1 MSSIVLARRSYGY
14 WAKLFPSN
22 LSSSLSS
29 SHFSSS
35 TLRFASLN
43 SAIGRGLRKSK
54 GVGFRGKERSQE
66 RSEGGANDSSRGTD
80 GLVRRTADLSKSI
93 PRGQLTHDAW
103 RKENAPFRQERRDEL
118 SSRGSTMRLLRQNW
132 NNGEAPKLPHATSRH
147 DRREES
153 SLTSSTLR
161 LRRGKRDIVENEERP
176 KRRSRAARFNDPN
189 YSFGKRALE
198 RRVAR
203 MAKGEGQDEE
213 AGLFTRKPRSAG
225 DSKVMGGRRRPTM
238 TSAALRA
245 AESDRTALERNP
257 GGSKLSKGRQAYLT
271 RIAESS
277 QRKTSEENV
286 RRPSSGY
293 LEENQGY
300 TRGNRDSSPASM
312 EGRPNRECRPGRDN
326 EDVRSAS
333 PRMVNDRLPLSIP
346 YTTPASEF
354 LYGTSVVEAALRTR
368 REPCRKLY
376 KLYVYQGENRE
387 SGGGRDAIE
396 RLAKKINVP
405 IVYHTDS
412 PRLLDKMSAGRPHNG
427 YILEASPLPKL
438 PLISLGSLTT
448 DGAPGFM
455 VNLDH
460 QSREEAAINGTS
472 PFIPLPSSP
481 KGQSRKPL
489 VLLLD
494 SILDPG
500 NLGGIIRTASFL
512 GITAIALSTR
522 NSAPLSPV
530 VLKASAGASETITLF
545 SVSKPAGFIADS
557 QRAGWKVYAAVAPRS
572 PPAQGPQGH
581 RPRRSPSLR
590 RPTSPSVPEIPAI
603 TTDDLVL
610 DNPLDRDPC
619 ILMLGNEGEGLRWNL
634 RGKAD
639 VEIAIA
645 GSGAHRDGV
654 DSLNVSV
661 AAGVLCWAFV
671 SRVGGVGG
679 GYSEKETGLVRERHA
694 KRVGEGEGGRE
705 GEKEEQGV
713 EALGGGEVVGA
724 GVEERRGG
732 DLF

>member
-1 MSSIVLARRSYGY
+1 MSSIVLAGRSCRYG
-14 WAKLFPSN
+14 AKLFSSH
-22 LSSSLSS
+22 LSSN
-29 SHFSSS
+29 FSPS

-43 SAIGRGLRKSK
+43 SAIGRGLRKSR

-66 RSEGGANDSSRGTD
+66 RSVDGANEERRASD
-80 GLVRRTADLSKSI
+80 GLVRKTADLSQSI
-93 PRGQLTHDAW
+93 PKGQLTHDAW
-103 RKENAPFRQERRDEL
+103 RKENAPLRQQRRDE
-118 SSRGSTMRLLRQNW
+118 SSSNSSTLRLRRSNK
-132 NNGEAPKLPHATSRH
+132 GIDERDERPRATSRH
-147 DRREES
+147 NRREES
-153 SLTSSTLR
+153 SSTSPALR
-161 LRRGKRDIVENEERP
+161 LRRGKRDIAEKDKHP
-176 KRRSRAARFNDPN
+176 KRRSRAGRFNDPN
-189 YSFGKRALE
+189 CSFGKRALE
-198 RRVAR
+198 RRAAR
-203 MAKGEGQDEE
+203 MSATDSQYEERDQSIRNGGSDRDGE
-213 AGLFTRKPRSAG
+213 
-225 DSKVMGGRRRPTM
+225 VMEGRRPTM
-238 TSAALRA
+238 TPAARRA
-245 AESDRTALERNP
+245 VESDRTALERNP

-286 RRPSSGY
+286 RRPGSRY
-293 LEENQGY
+293 DENQGY
-300 TRGNRDSSPASM
+300 AHNSRDWSSASI
-312 EGRPNRECRPGRDN
+312 EDRPNRESRPGGDN
-326 EDVRSAS
+326 EEVRSAA

-354 LYGTSVVEAALRTR
+354 LYGTSVVEAALRSR

-396 RLAKKINVP
+396 RLAKKNNVP

-438 PLISLGSLTT
+438 PLTSLGSLTT
-448 DGAPGFM
+448 DGTPGFM
-455 VNLDH
+455 VTLDH

-472 PFIPLPSSP
+472 PFIPLPRSP
-481 KGQSRKPL
+481 NRQDRKPL
-489 VLLLD
+489 ILLLD

-530 VLKASAGASETITLF
+530 VLKASAGASESITLF
-545 SVSKPAGFIADS
+545 SVNKPAGFVADS
-557 QRAGWKVYAAVAPRS
+557 KRAGWKVYAAVAPRAPS
-572 PPAQGPQGH
+572 WDRQQG
-581 RPRRSPSLR
+581 
-590 RPTSPSVPEIPAI
+590 SPSVRRSTPEIPAI
-603 TTDDLVL
+603 TTDDLLV
-610 DNPLDRDPC
+610 DNPLDSDPC

-645 GSGAHRDGV
+645 GSGAHSGGV

-661 AAGVLCWAFV
+661 AAGILCQAFV
-671 SRVGGVGG
+671 SRAGNVRERERRRARDKGRSEVVGGGVGG
-679 GYSEKETGLVRERHA
+679 GG
-694 KRVGEGEGGRE
+694 GGRE
-705 GEKEEQGV
+705 GGDSV
-713 EALGGGEVVGA
+713 DSVGGEEVVEGA
-724 GVEERRGG
+724 G